1 MFFPPGLPPDVAI
14 EYVNFMNKMRKKEE
28 AGIVPILPDTA
39 DPTQGKGVSM
49 RFAQVS
55 AVGASG
61 LPYEEEKAEVK
72 QPIPKTFG
80 GLMSYGMYM
89 SYLANQKKN

>member
-28 AGIVPILPDTA
+28 A
-39 DPTQGKGVSM
+39 GKGVSM

>member
-14 EYVNFMNKMRKKEE
+14 EYVKFMNKMRK
-28 AGIVPILPDTA
+28 
-39 DPTQGKGVSM
+39 Q
-49 RFAQVS
+49 
-55 AVGASG
+55 
-61 LPYEEEKAEVK
+61 EEERKKAEVK